1 MSALFDN
8 ILQISFISRIKLCT
22 SFVNEIVGYMTSKD
36 SLKNLTVQLL
46 WDAGYISGSFLSP
59 QPQNMEQLIQFIEAF
74 PAEQPIAMDQIPET
88 FESALFHLAGFDRA
102 AFNLAKKYIATK
114 LLSGAGLSKPGY
126 QFSACLVAGWVPR
139 WSIERLTEIEDL
151 KLRKYAPVIDRIGIV
166 LTELFQLPAGFV
178 GPPNAQITASMV
190 LSFVFSDFNLSF
202 SEGQIA
208 SILQSDK

>member
-8 ILQISFISRIKLCT
+8 ILHISFISRIKLCT
-22 SFVNEIVGYMTSKD
+22 SFVNEIIGFMATKD

-59 QPQNMEQLIQFIEAF
+59 QPQNMDQLIQFIEAF

-88 FESALFHLAGFDRA
+88 FESALFHLAGFDGA
-102 AFNLAKKYIATK
+102 AFDFAKKYIATK
-114 LLSGAGLSKPGY
+114 LLSGAGLTKPGY
-126 QFSACLVAGWVPR
+126 QFAACLVAGWVPG
-139 WSIERLTEIEDL
+139 WSIERLTKIEDL
-151 KLRKYAPVIDRIGIV
+151 KLRQYAPVIDRIGIV

-178 GPPNAQITASMV
+178 RPPNAQITASMV

-208 SILQSDK
+208 SILQGDK

>member
-1 MSALFDN
+1 MA
-8 ILQISFISRIKLCT
+8 
-22 SFVNEIVGYMTSKD
+22 SKD

-59 QPQNMEQLIQFIEAF
+59 QPQNMDQLIQFIEAF
-74 PAEQPIAMDQIPET
+74 PAQQPIAMDQIPET

-102 AFNLAKKYIATK
+102 AFNLAKTYIATK

-178 GPPNAQITASMV
+178 VPPNAQITASMV

-202 SEGQIA
+202 SEDEIA
-208 SILQSDK
+208 SILRSDK

>member
-1 MSALFDN
+1 MATN
-8 ILQISFISRIKLCT
+8 
-22 SFVNEIVGYMTSKD
+22 D
-36 SLKNLTVQLL
+36 SLKNLTIQLL

-59 QPQNMEQLIQFIEAF
+59 QPQNMDQLIQFIEAF

-102 AFNLAKKYIATK
+102 AFDLAKKYIATK

-166 LTELFQLPAGFV
+166 LTELFQLPADFV